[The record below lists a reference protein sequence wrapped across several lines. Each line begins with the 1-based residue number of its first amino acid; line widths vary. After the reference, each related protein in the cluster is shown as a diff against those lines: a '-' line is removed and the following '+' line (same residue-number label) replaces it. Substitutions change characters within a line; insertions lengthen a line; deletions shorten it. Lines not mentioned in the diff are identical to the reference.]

1 MQYFYGKTDVDKQ
14 ETDITNCS
22 IFTVTVVNKEKYKKL
37 SQFEVDPIMQLCT
50 CTLMCILKI

>member
-22 IFTVTVVNKEKYKKL
+22 IFTVSGEQGKV
-37 SQFEVDPIMQLCT
+37 
-50 CTLMCILKI
+50 